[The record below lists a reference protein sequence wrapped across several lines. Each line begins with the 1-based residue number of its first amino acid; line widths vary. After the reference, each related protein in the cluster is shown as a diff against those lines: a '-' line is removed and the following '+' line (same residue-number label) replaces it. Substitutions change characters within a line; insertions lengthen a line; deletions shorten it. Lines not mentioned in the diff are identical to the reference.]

1 MIFDIQRFS
10 THDGPGIRTVVFFK
24 GCPLSC
30 AWCENPESQSF
41 RPELL
46 YTRAR
51 CVSCGGC
58 VAAARG
64 EGLRADPAGGI
75 LIDRSV
81 EPRPEL
87 GAVCP
92 ALALRIA
99 GRDLGVEAIMAEVLK
114 DASFFAKSGGGLTIS
129 GGEPLAQA
137 DFAIELLEAALA
149 KGVDIA
155 IETCLAVPRAGV
167 ERAAALP
174 LRWLADLKHTDAAA
188 FRAGTTRGACRGTS
202 RGAACRGTA
211 REAAGAAAAGDAFAS
226 GVGVGV
232 PLGNLEYLAARGA
245 DLTIRVPVIPGF
257 NDDETSMRGILEFA
271 AGLPRAAGAKPRRLD
286 LLPYHD
292 LAAGKYAGLGR
303 AYAFPPGLRVDSARI
318 AHFAELGTALG
329 LDITI
334 GG

>member
-41 RPELL
+41 KPELL

-58 VAAARG
+58 VAAAGG

-87 GAVCP
+87 GAACP

-99 GRDLGVEAIMAEVLK
+99 GRDMGVEAIMEEVMK

-137 DFAIELLEAALA
+137 DFALELLEAALA
-149 KGVDIA
+149 EGVDIA

-174 LRWLADLKHTDAAA
+174 LHWLADLKHTDAAA
-188 FRAGTTRGACRGTS
+188 FRAAVSRAGAT
-202 RGAACRGTA
+202 RGTA
-211 REAAGAAAAGDAFAS
+211 RLGEGDAAAGAAAGDAPAG
-226 GVGVGV
+226 GVDVGV

-257 NDDETSMRGILEFA
+257 NDDEASMRGILEFA

>member
-51 CVSCGGC
+51 CVSCGSC
-58 VAAARG
+58 VAAAGG

-87 GAVCP
+87 GAACP

-99 GRDLGVEAIMAEVLK
+99 GRELGVEAIMAEVLK

-137 DFAIELLEAALA
+137 EFALELLEAALA
-149 KGVDIA
+149 EGVDIA

-174 LRWLADLKHTDAAA
+174 LHWLADLKHTDAAA
-188 FRAGTTRGACRGTS
+188 FRAAAS
-202 RGAACRGTA
+202 R
-211 REAAGAAAAGDAFAS
+211 AGAS
-226 GVGVGV
+226 GVDAGV
-232 PLGNLEYLAARGA
+232 PLGNLEYLAGRGA
-245 DLTIRVPVIPGF
+245 DLAIRVPVIPGF
-257 NDDETSMRGILEFA
+257 NDDEASMRGILEFA
-271 AGLPRAAGAKPRRLD
+271 ARLPAPADGSPRRLD